1 MFCSNCGKEIQ
12 DSARFCNGCG
22 NAVSG
27 GKAQSSASSSSPIEK
42 LSKLSPSKKKTIA
55 IISGVAVVA
64 LVLIV
69 VFINSMSLE
78 NRLTAN
84 TWYQI
89 PEYEYRNVGRTI
101 KFYDNGDGV
110 TYSYD
115 YPNESDPSEK
125 RFEWKL
131 TNDDD
136 LYFRGNYYSYGDG
149 EDEWCFDG
157 GDLVINGVRYRSE
170 DTWGCYED

>member
-12 DSARFCNGCG
+12 DTAKFCNGCG

-27 GKAQSSASSSSPIEK
+27 GKAQPSASSSSPIEK
-42 LSKLSPSKKKTIA
+42 LSKLSPSKKKAIA

-64 LVLIV
+64 IVLIV

-84 TWYQI
+84 TWYEV
-89 PEYEYRNVGRTI
+89 PDYDYHAFGHVV
-101 KFYDNGDGV
+101 KFYDNGDGEMNI
-110 TYSYD
+110 YYARKS
-115 YPNESDPSEK
+115 PSNK
-125 RFEWKL
+125 KFEWKL
-131 TNDDD
+131 TDDNE
-136 LYFRGNYYSYGDG
+136 LYFRGEYYSYGDG

-157 GDLVINGVRYRSE
+157 GDLIIGGSRFHSE
-170 DTWGCYED
+170 DTWGCYFED

>member
-12 DSARFCNGCG
+12 DSAKFCNGCG
-22 NAVSG
+22 NEVSG
-27 GKAQSSASSSSPIEK
+27 SKAQTSASSSSPIEK
-42 LSKLSPSKKKTIA
+42 LSKLSSGKKKKIA

-84 TWYQI
+84 TWYEV
-89 PEYEYRNVGRTI
+89 PEYEGHDIGWVV
-101 KFYDNGDGV
+101 KFYDNGDGEINMY
-110 TYSYD
+110 TSIKSPQD
-115 YPNESDPSEK
+115 K
-125 RFEWKL
+125 KFEWKL
-131 TNDDD
+131 TDDKE
-136 LYFRGNYYSYGDG
+136 LYFWGKYYSYGDG

-157 GDLVINGVRYRSE
+157 GDLVIGGSRFHSE
-170 DTWGCYED
+170 DTWGCYFED